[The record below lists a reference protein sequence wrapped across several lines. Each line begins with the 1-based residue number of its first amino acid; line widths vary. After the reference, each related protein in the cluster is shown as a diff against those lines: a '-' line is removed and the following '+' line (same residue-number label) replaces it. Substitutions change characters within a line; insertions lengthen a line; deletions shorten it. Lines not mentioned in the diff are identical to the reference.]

1 MAEREP
7 SDRRK
12 GRVAIIVIVL
22 VVAIIATIFVTF
34 NISHYREMKN
44 EIQAENAANAS

>member
-1 MAEREP
+1 MAEPEP

-22 VVAIIATIFVTF
+22 VVAIVAMIFVTF
-34 NISHYREMKN
+34 NISHYRDMKN
-44 EIQAENAANAS
+44 EVQSEGAANAS